1 MNIYKIISLV
11 IMAIV
16 LILMIMTKF
25 SNVLLRFCRRG
36 EISKERMAKEWVV
49 LIIMDMD
56 IIMIIIMEVY
66 SNNSTNTIH
75 FIIIAIT

>member
-49 LIIMDMD
+49 LIIMD
-56 IIMIIIMEVY
+56 ISMIIIMEVY

-75 FIIIAIT
+75 LIIIAIT